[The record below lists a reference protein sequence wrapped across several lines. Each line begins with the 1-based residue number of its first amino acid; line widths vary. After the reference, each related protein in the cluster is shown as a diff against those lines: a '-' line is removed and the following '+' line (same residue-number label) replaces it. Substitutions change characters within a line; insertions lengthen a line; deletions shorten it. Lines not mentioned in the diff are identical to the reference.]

1 MHLISQTDSF
11 TKILAIKILPV
22 PFLSVFLVLNSL
34 GVPVIIKQPS
44 PLTNSVSLGAFLTN
58 SVTATTTNPPLSYQ
72 WQLDSIPLAGA
83 TNASLVLTNIQTT
96 NAGSYVVTVT
106 DGDGQVASSPWVVDV
121 DPTFTKI
128 TSSRVV
134 GTYVGQGEG
143 NAAWGDFNN
152 DGNLDLFVSVIQGPN
167 LLFTNNGNGTF
178 TRVPTGPLVTGSFV
192 SAGSAWGDYDN
203 DGFPDLFVA
212 VNGSPPNNDLLYHN
226 NGNGTFTQI
235 STGSIVNSGGKGNAC
250 AWGDYDNDGYLDL
263 YVINSDQNNFL
274 FHNNGNGTFTRI
286 TTGPLVT
293 ATGNSQGCA
302 WGDYDND
309 GYLDLYVTGSGN
321 NLLFHN
327 NRNGTFTLVTNSPVV
342 AFSSSGPCAWGD
354 YDNDGFLDLFA
365 TGGGPNSTSLL
376 FHNNGDGTFTRITNG
391 PVATDVIGYN
401 GGCAWADY
409 DNDGYLDLFISLL
422 GNQNLFYHNNGD
434 GTFSKVTTGSVVT
447 DGNALGCAWGDF
459 DNNGFP
465 DLFTGGAGVPGHLYR
480 NNGNTNNWLTVQCQ
494 GRISNRSAIGAK
506 VCVQATIHER
516 QMWQLRE
523 ISGGGGLGSQ
533 NDLRCG
539 FGLGDA
545 TNADVVRV
553 EWPSG
558 IVQQFTNIAA
568 KQFFTVKESSKLAA
582 DFQPQSGEFHIA
594 LTGGKGLVYVLEN
607 SIDLVNW
614 NFTALL
620 TNQAGIVIW
629 TNKPTGQN
637 QGAFFRANE

>member
-1 MHLISQTDSF
+1 M
-11 TKILAIKILPV
+11 KILSILSLFLAFLAI
-22 PFLSVFLVLNSL
+22 NCHA
-34 GVPVIIKQPS
+34 VPVITKQPS

-58 SVTATTTNPPLSYQ
+58 SITAMTTNPPLSYQ
-72 WQLDSIPLAGA
+72 WQLNNIPLPSA

-106 DGDGQVASSPWVVDV
+106 DGDGSISSGPWVVDV

-128 TSSRVV
+128 TSDPVV

-178 TRVPTGPLVTGSFV
+178 TRITTGSLSTGSYV

-203 DGFPDLFVA
+203 DGFPDLFIS

-235 STGSIVNSGGKGNAC
+235 TTGAIVSSGGKGNAC

-286 TTGPLVT
+286 TSGPLVT

-309 GYLDLYVTGSGN
+309 GYLDLFVTRSGN
-321 NLLFHN
+321 NLLLHN
-327 NRNGTFTLVTNSPVV
+327 NRNGTFTLITNGPVV
-342 AFSSSGPCAWGD
+342 AFSSGGPCAWGD
-354 YDNDGFLDLFA
+354 YDNDGYLDLFA

-376 FHNNGDGTFTRITNG
+376 YHNNGDGTFTRITNG
-391 PVATDVIGYN
+391 PVANDIIGYN

-409 DNDGYLDLFISLL
+409 DNDGFLDLFISVI

-434 GTFSKVTTGSVVT
+434 GTFSKVITGSVVT
-447 DGNALGCAWGDF
+447 DGNAIGCAWGDY

-480 NNGNTNNWLTVQCQ
+480 NNGNTNNWLTVQCL
-494 GRISNRSAIGAK
+494 GRVSNRSGIGAK
-506 VCVQATIHER
+506 VRIKATIHG
-516 QMWQLRE
+516 QTMWQLRE

-545 TNADVVRV
+545 TNVDVVRI

-558 IVQQFTNIAA
+558 IVQEFTNVAA
-568 KQFFTVKESSKLAA
+568 KQLLTVKEPSKLGV
-582 DFQPQSGEFHIA
+582 DFSPTNGEFRLT
-594 LTGGKGLVYVLEN
+594 LTGGRGLVYSVDN
-607 SIDLVNW
+607 SPDLVNW
-614 NFTALL
+614 SPFLLL
-620 TNQAGIVIW
+620 TNQTGKVVW
-629 TNKPTGQN
+629 TNQLPELPP
-637 QGAFFRANE
+637 ALFFRSQEQ

>member
-1 MHLISQTDSF
+1 M
-11 TKILAIKILPV
+11 KILSILSLFLAFLASNCPAV
-22 PFLSVFLVLNSL
+22 P
-34 GVPVIIKQPS
+34 IITKQPS

-58 SVTATTTNPPLSYQ
+58 SVTATTTNPSLSYQ
-72 WQLDSIPLAGA
+72 WQLNSVPLTGM
-83 TNASLVLTNIQTT
+83 TNSSLVLTNIQTT

-106 DGDGQVASSPWVVDV
+106 DGDGSIPSDPWVVDV

-128 TSSRVV
+128 TSDPVV

-143 NAAWGDFNN
+143 NVSWGDYNN
-152 DGNLDLFVSVIQGPN
+152 DGNLDLFVSVIEGRN

-178 TRVPTGPLVTGSFV
+178 TRTTGPLSTGSYV
-192 SAGSAWGDYDN
+192 SAGCAWGDYDN

-235 STGSIVNSGGKGNAC
+235 STGAIVSSGGKGNAC

-309 GYLDLYVTGSGN
+309 GYLDLFVTRSGN

-327 NRNGTFTLVTNSPVV
+327 NRDGTFTLITNGPVV
-342 AFSSSGPCAWGD
+342 AFSSGGPCAWGD
-354 YDNDGFLDLFA
+354 YDNDGYLDLFA

-391 PVATDVIGYN
+391 PVATDIIGYN

-409 DNDGYLDLFISLL
+409 DNDGYLDLFISVI

-447 DGNALGCAWGDF
+447 DGNAIGCAWGDY

-480 NNGNTNNWLTVQCQ
+480 NNGNTNNWLTVLCL
-494 GRISNRSAIGAK
+494 GRVSNRSAIGAK
-506 VCVQATIHER
+506 VRVQATIHGR
-516 QMWQLRE
+516 KMWQMRE

-539 FGLGDA
+539 FGLGGA
-545 TNADVVRV
+545 TNVDIVRI

-558 IVQQFTNIAA
+558 IVQELTNIAA
-568 KQFFTVKESSKLAA
+568 KQFLTVEEPSKLGA
-582 DFQPQSGEFHIA
+582 DFSPANGEFHLT
-594 LTGGKGLVYVLEN
+594 LTGGQGLVYSLDD
-607 SIDLVNW
+607 STDLVTW
-614 NFTALL
+614 SPFLLL
-620 TNQAGIVIW
+620 TNQTGKVVW
-629 TNKPTGQN
+629 TNQIPELPP
-637 QGAFFRANE
+637 ALFFRSQEQ